1 WTPAIVSLAM
11 VLGNELILYFS
22 VYQDYAL
29 WVLMGTI
36 LFVLFVLKVII
47 PLFTFKGRRLLY
59 GKINRLIRWE
69 FWTIY
74 VLYTPIVLYSLVLWI
89 RFKKI
94 TVVTAANPGMEEGG
108 FKGESKNEIL
118 KKIESK
124 DSVARFIYLESENS
138 SIELIDSA
146 LSFMETSSLEF
157 PIVLKP
163 DKGERGKGV
172 QIIKDLDELKFN
184 LSNLSEPHILQE
196 FIEGKEF
203 GVFYYRYPGNEN
215 GKIFSITKKH
225 KVSVTGDGRQ
235 TLEQL
240 ILRDSRAVF
249 MAQTHFNKHL
259 DDLYSI
265 PKEGEKVILTELGT
279 HSRGSLFLD
288 GSELISDTLI
298 KKIDEISKSFK
309 DGFYFGRYDLIT
321 GSGEE
326 LTKGKNIKVIELN
339 GVTSES
345 THIYDPEHSFLFA
358 VKTLMKQWRIAFE
371 IGAQNHKSGVSIPSF
386 KHMLSVIFTS

>member
-1 WTPAIVSLAM
+1 
-11 VLGNELILYFS
+11 
-22 VYQDYAL
+22 
-29 WVLMGTI
+29 
-36 LFVLFVLKVII
+36 
-47 PLFTFKGRRLLY
+47 
-59 GKINRLIRWE
+59 
-69 FWTIY
+69 
-74 VLYTPIVLYSLVLWI
+74 
-89 RFKKI
+89 
-94 TVVTAANPGMEEGG
+94 
-108 FKGESKNEIL
+108 
-118 KKIESK
+118 
-124 DSVARFIYLESENS
+124 
-138 SIELIDSA
+138 
-146 LSFMETSSLEF
+146 
-157 PIVLKP
+157 
-163 DKGERGKGV
+163 
-172 QIIKDLDELKFN
+172 
-184 LSNLSEPHILQE
+184 
-196 FIEGKEF
+196 
-203 GVFYYRYPGNEN
+203 VFYYRYPGNEN
-215 GKIFSITKKH
+215 GNIFSITKKH

-259 DDLYSI
+259 DDLYSV

-326 LTKGKNIKVIELN
+326 LTKGENIKVIELN

-345 THIYDPEHSFLFA
+345 TNIYDPEHSFLFA

-371 IGAQNHKSGVSIPSF
+371 IGTQNHKRGVSIPSL